1 MVKRQQALCQLLHRV
16 FYNTNYT
23 MEWNQKKKKKKFK
36 KGIKKKNY
44 TMEFLLLIWEYMDE
58 NPIAWYELDYL
69 HSTMFSFRQCG

>member
-1 MVKRQQALCQLLHRV
+1 MVKRKEAFCQLLHHV

-23 MEWNQKKKKKKFK
+23 M
-36 KGIKKKNY
+36 G
-44 TMEFLLLIWEYMDE
+44 FLLLIWEYMDE